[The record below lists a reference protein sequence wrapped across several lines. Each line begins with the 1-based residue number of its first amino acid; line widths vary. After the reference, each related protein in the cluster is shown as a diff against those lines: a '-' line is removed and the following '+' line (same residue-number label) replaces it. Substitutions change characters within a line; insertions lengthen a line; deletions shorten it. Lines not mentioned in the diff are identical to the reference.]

1 MGEGW
6 ASGKKTKRRSLR
18 KGDSCLRGA
27 PPGRLHA
34 AQRSFAQTSAC
45 SMGRAGLGRHHVH
58 PGYAPPKAPGQ
69 AHTG

>member
-34 AQRSFAQTSAC
+34 AQQSFAQTSAC
-45 SMGRAGLGRHHVH
+45 SMGRAGLGGHHVH